1 MPHLSRDARLATWIA
16 EEQAV
21 RSRLAAPGTLTLAE
35 VAAMAPMDFF
45 DGIGRGDLPSPP
57 INAVLDFTP
66 VHWASGLF
74 VFQGTPDQ
82 RHYNPLGSVHGG
94 YIATLLDSC
103 MGCAVHTLLKP
114 GQAYTTTD
122 LRVSYIRALRS
133 EAGPVRAEG
142 RIIHVGRSTALA
154 EGRLYDVEER
164 LYAVA
169 STTCLILDMNA
180 ARQNSDAGVR

>member
-1 MPHLSRDARLATWIA
+1 MTDHTRDSRLAAWRA

-21 RSRLAAPGTLTLAE
+21 RANLAAPGTLSLPE

-45 DGIGRGDLPSPP
+45 DRIGRGELPSPP
-57 INAVLDFTP
+57 INELLDFTP
-66 VHWASGLF
+66 VQWASGLF
-74 VFQGTPDQ
+74 VFQGTPNS

-103 MGCAVHTLLKP
+103 MGCAVHTQLKP
-114 GQAYTTTD
+114 GQGYTTSD

-142 RIIHVGRSTALA
+142 RIIHLGRSTALA
-154 EGRLYDVEER
+154 EGRLYDVDER

-169 STTCLILDMNA
+169 STTCLILDMS
-180 ARQNSDAGVR
+180 R